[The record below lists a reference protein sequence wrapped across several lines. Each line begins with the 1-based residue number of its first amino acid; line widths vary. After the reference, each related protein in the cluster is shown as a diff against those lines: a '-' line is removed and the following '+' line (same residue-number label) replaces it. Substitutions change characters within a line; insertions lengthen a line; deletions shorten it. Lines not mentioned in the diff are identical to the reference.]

1 MRLQV
6 FLSHSGVCSRRQ
18 AMIFVQSGCVEVNGR
33 VCCEP
38 STEVSSGCDKVVF
51 RGRPVV
57 LKEKITILL
66 NKPSGVTST
75 SKDKFAEKTV
85 LDLLPKELGHLYC
98 AGRLDKETTGLLL
111 LTNDGDL
118 ALRLT
123 HPSFETQK
131 TYSVELNKALVSED
145 ARRFERG
152 LILEGKKTAP
162 AKIIFKTACL
172 IDVVLREGRK
182 RQIRK
187 MFSLLHYHVE
197 ALSRIQEGFLTLGAL
212 KEGQWRLL
220 TKNEIEK
227 LYQKTGLKKLTIGSR
242 AMGINKNLK

>member
-6 FLSHSGVCSRRQ
+6 FLSRSGVCSRRQ

-38 STEVSSGCDKVVF
+38 STEVVSGCDKVVF
-51 RGRPVV
+51 RGRPIV
-57 LKEKITILL
+57 LKEKTVILL
-66 NKPSGVTST
+66 HKPCGVTST
-75 SKDKFAEKTV
+75 TKDRFAEKTV
-85 LDLLPKELGHLYC
+85 LDLLPKEFGHLYC
-98 AGRLDKETTGLLL
+98 VGRLDKESTGLLL

-131 TYSVELNKALVSED
+131 TYRVELNKALALED
-145 ARRFERG
+145 ARQFERG
-152 LILEGKKTAP
+152 LILEGKKTAL
-162 AKIIFKTACL
+162 AKIIFKTGRL

-187 MFSLLHYHVE
+187 MFALLHYHVVT
-197 ALSRIQEGFLTLGAL
+197 LSRIQEGPLTLGAL
-212 KEGQWRLL
+212 KEGQWRFL
-220 TKNEIEK
+220 TKEETEE
-227 LYQKTGLKKLTIGSR
+227 LYQATGLMGHKLKFKTLNS
-242 AMGINKNLK
+242 KF

>member
-6 FLSHSGVCSRRQ
+6 FLSRSGVCSRRQ
-18 AMIFVQSGCVEVNGR
+18 AMVFVQSGCVEVNGQ

-38 STEVSSGCDKVVF
+38 STDIVSDRDKVVF
-51 RGRPVV
+51 RGQPVF

-66 NKPSGVTST
+66 NKPCGVTST
-75 SKDKFAEKTV
+75 SKDRFAEKTV

-98 AGRLDKETTGLLL
+98 VGRLDKETTGLLL

-131 TYSVELNKALVSED
+131 TYRVELNKVLARED
-145 ARRFERG
+145 ARQFEQG

-162 AKIIFKTACL
+162 AKIIFKTGRL
-172 IDVVLREGRK
+172 IDVVLHEGRK

-187 MFSLLHYHVE
+187 MFALLHYHVV
-197 ALSRIQEGFLTLGAL
+197 ALSRIQEGALTLGAL

-220 TKNEIEK
+220 TKNEIEE
-227 LYQKTGLKKLTIGSR
+227 LYRETGLTGHKLKSKT
-242 AMGINKNLK
+242 LKP